1 MTRDRFTREMGEIVE
16 RAYENGMRISFPL
29 DGHGWRRVQIEKSV
43 MRITHNVD
51 FKDQERTAFNIK
63 DVTANLDFLYIQ
75 TYEGLD
81 FRIGYTEGEADD

>member
-16 RAYENGMRISFPL
+16 RAYENSMRISFPL
-29 DGHGWRRVQIEKSV
+29 DGHGWRRVQIERSV

-51 FKDQERTAFNIK
+51 HKDEERTAFNIRSIVARI
-63 DVTANLDFLYIQ
+63 DGLYIQ

-81 FRIGYTEGEADD
+81 FTISYTEGEADD

>member
-29 DGHGWRRVQIEKSV
+29 DGNGWRRIQIEKSV

-63 DVTANLDFLYIQ
+63 SLVARIDGLYIQ
-75 TYEGLD
+75 TYEGID
-81 FRIGYTEGEADD
+81 FAISYTEDEP

>member
-29 DGHGWRRVQIEKSV
+29 DGQGWRRIQIQKSV
-43 MRITHNVD
+43 MRITHTVD

-63 DVTANLDFLYIQ
+63 SIVARIDDLYIQ
-75 TYEGLD
+75 TYEGID
-81 FRIGYTEGEADD
+81 FAIRYTEGEADD